1 MASKGIKLSA
11 ARGIRVRGVARLMP
25 VKAGAAIAARRA
37 KGSKTGRMER
47 VAIVEN
53 VEVLLRW
60 LLKANAEGG
69 GFSRTQR
76 TEHIQNGQTSK
87 KWSKFHHISMFP
99 ESPCIERHSRVL
111 VSKRPLGVTLP
122 NIVQDPKDLLR
133 RLHSYRVRSKFM
145 ERKKEVVLQKTST
158 KPTSSISIQ
167 YKISVLWCFTINA
180 LFD

>member
-60 LLKANAEGG
+60 LLKANAESG
-69 GFSRTQR
+69 GFLRSQR

-87 KWSKFHHISMFP
+87 NMFHISSYF
-99 ESPCIERHSRVL
+99 H
-111 VSKRPLGVTLP
+111 VSWVAVHWET
-122 NIVQDPKDLLR
+122 
-133 RLHSYRVRSKFM
+133 
-145 ERKKEVVLQKTST
+145 
-158 KPTSSISIQ
+158 
-167 YKISVLWCFTINA
+167 
-180 LFD
+180 